1 MNHELKAVFYNKLQA
16 DKIKINWNKNP
27 VRMDLFL
34 SFLTINVERS
44 HEHLGSCTGWTQLYN
59 KDHKLIVRGGVVD
72 GVEYLDSLQY
82 GTKLSNPYNN
92 YVNPF
97 YLFDILTTEGK
108 AFFFEY
114 YADDIDTLVNTE
126 KDGIAIQERRLEHS
140 KRLVQEI
147 EQEIEHLKSECKQQ
161 SNEQPKPGND

>member
-1 MNHELKAVFYNKLQA
+1 MNSELKATFYNKLQS

-27 VRMDLFL
+27 IRMDLFL
-34 SFLTINVERS
+34 SFLTIRVERS
-44 HEHLGSCTGWTQLYN
+44 HEHLGSNTGWTKLYN
-59 KDHKLIVRGGVVD
+59 KEHNLIVSGGVLR
-72 GVEYLDSLQY
+72 GVEYLDHIEY

-114 YADDIDTLVNTE
+114 YADDIDTIVKTE
-126 KDGIAIQERRLEHS
+126 KDGVAIEERRLERC
-140 KRLVQEI
+140 KRIVQDI
-147 EQEIEHLKSECKQQ
+147 EQEIEMLKSNCKQ
-161 SNEQPKPGND
+161 